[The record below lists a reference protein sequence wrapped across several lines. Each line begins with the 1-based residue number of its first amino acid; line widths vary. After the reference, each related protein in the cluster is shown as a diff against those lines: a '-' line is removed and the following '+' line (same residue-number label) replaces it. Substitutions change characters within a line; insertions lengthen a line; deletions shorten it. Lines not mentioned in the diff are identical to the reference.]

1 MRYFF
6 VEQSAIA
13 GSTATITGPDARH
26 ITTVLRYKPGER
38 IGLFDGKGLE
48 FEARIGAISPGK
60 VDVSILRRF
69 PSTAE
74 SSVQITVAQAFLKER
89 KMDGLLRQLTELG
102 ITRWIPFFAQRS
114 MPRPDKRQLSSRMK
128 RWEKIAKEG
137 LKQCRRGRIPE
148 ICDAVSFE
156 DVLTLGQSSDLKIA
170 FWEGEFDPVHG
181 NLPKPDREFKSIF
194 ALLGPEGGFST
205 QEIERAR
212 DQGFVTVT
220 LGPRILRAE
229 TATIA
234 ACVLLQYVYGDM
246 GKPPHS
252 KR

>member
-13 GSTATITGPDARH
+13 SSTAMIKGPDARH
-26 ITTVLRYKPGER
+26 INTVLRLKPGET
-38 IGLFDGKGLE
+38 IGLFDGKGFE
-48 FEARIGAISPGK
+48 FEARIVSISPGG
-60 VDVSILRRF
+60 VEVSIIRRF

-89 KMDGLLRQLTELG
+89 KMDGLVRQLTELG
-102 ITRWIPFFAQRS
+102 ITRWIPFFARRS
-114 MPRPDKRQLSSRMK
+114 VARPNKKQLLSRTK
-128 RWEKIAKEG
+128 RWKKIAKEA

-148 ICDAVSFE
+148 ICEAVSYE
-156 DVLTLGQSSDLKIA
+156 DVLNLGQSCDLKIA
-170 FWEGEFDPVHG
+170 FWEGELKPVHG
-181 NLPKPDREFKSIF
+181 NLPEPDRKFKKIF
-194 ALLGPEGGFST
+194 AMLGPEGGFST

-212 DQGFVTVT
+212 DRGFVTAA

-234 ACVLLQYVYGDM
+234 ACVLLQYIYGDM
-246 GKPPHS
+246 S
-252 KR
+252 